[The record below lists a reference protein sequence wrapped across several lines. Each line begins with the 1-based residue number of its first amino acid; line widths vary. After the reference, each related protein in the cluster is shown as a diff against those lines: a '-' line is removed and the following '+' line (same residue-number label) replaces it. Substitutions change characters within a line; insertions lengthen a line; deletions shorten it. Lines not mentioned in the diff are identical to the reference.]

1 MVPHHRFNELKPNSG
16 CGCQN
21 SPELTK
27 NKIRRENGDEARRND
42 VRNPATPEF
51 LWRACVPFV
60 VKQMREKLPYVIRR
74 IEMSG
79 HAHGTTA
86 DGKCEAIHIR
96 HDGEHRFVGDIVA
109 DEER

>member
-42 VRNPATPEF
+42 VRNRATPEF
-51 LWRACVPFV
+51 LWQAFVPFV
-60 VKQMREKLPYVIRR
+60 VKQMREKLPDISRR

-79 HAHGTTA
+79 HALGATA
-86 DGKCEAIHIR
+86 DRKCDAVHIR
-96 HDGEHRFVGDIVA
+96 HDREPRF
-109 DEER
+109 